1 MNEQHTMPM
10 RRTQPAR
17 ERIAGMTLIELMV
30 ALAIGA
36 FLMIG
41 AVTVFMQGRTTFR
54 VNESLSRMQENGR
67 FALDTL
73 EPDIRMAHY
82 WGLTT
87 RTAKVLGRAAT
98 TLDPAAPPGMGPP
111 ACGKNWTVD
120 LDRAIDGTNNSYA
133 WPTTLTTCAA
143 GAGTAQAGS
152 DTLVIRRVSEDPVVP
167 AANNMYLQ
175 SARYEDSQLFIGATI
190 PTGFLPPPASQ
201 THRLMASG
209 YYVSTGSNEDAA
221 IPSLRR
227 KTLVGVAIQDQELLA
242 GIEDLQVQFGVDTDA
257 AGTAERGSVDE
268 YVNPGDAILATAEI
282 LAVRIWLR
290 VRAERR
296 ENGFTDTTNYVYAD
310 QDFTPT
316 GDDAQFRRILVSKT
330 IYIRNARPAL

>member
-1 MNEQHTMPM
+1 MDEQHTIPM
-10 RRTQPAR
+10 RRMQPAR

-54 VNESLSRMQENGR
+54 VNESMSRMQENAR

-87 RTAKVLGRAAT
+87 RTAKILGRLAVT
-98 TLDPAAPPGMGPP
+98 EDETDPSLGPDT
-111 ACGKNWTVD
+111 CGINWTVD
-120 LDRAIDGTNNSYA
+120 LDRAIDGTNNDYA
-133 WPTTLTTCAA
+133 WPACAA
-143 GAGTAQAGS
+143 GGGAQAGADS
-152 DTLVIRRVSEDPVVP
+152 FVVRRVSEDPVVP
-167 AANNMYLQ
+167 AANTMHVQ
-175 SARYEDSQLFIGATI
+175 SARYEDSQVFIGATI
-190 PTGFLPPPASQ
+190 PAGYLPPPASQ
-201 THRLMASG
+201 THRLIVNG
-209 YYVSTGSNEDAA
+209 YYISAASTNDDVGNP

-227 KTLVGVAIQDQELLA
+227 KTLITGPAIEDQEILS
-242 GIEDLQVQFGVDTDA
+242 GVEDMQVQFGIDTDA
-257 AGTAERGSVDE
+257 AGTPERGSVDQ
-268 YVNPGDAILATAEI
+268 YVNPGDPLLDTAEI

-296 ENGFTDTTNYVYAD
+296 ENGFNDTTNYLYAD

-316 GDDAQFRRILVSKT
+316 GDDARFRRIVVSKT
-330 IYIRNARPAL
+330 IYLRNARPAL

>member
-1 MNEQHTMPM
+1 MEHTMPM
-10 RRTQPAR
+10 RRTQAAR

-54 VNESLSRMQENGR
+54 VNESLSRMQENAR

-98 TLDPAAPPGMGPP
+98 TLDPMAPPGMGPP

-120 LDRAIDGTNNSYA
+120 LDRALDATNNSYS
-133 WPTTLTTCAA
+133 WPCTVTV
-143 GAGTAQAGS
+143 GAAQAGS
-152 DTLVIRRVSEDPVVP
+152 DTLVVRRVSEDPVVP

-190 PTGFLPPPASQ
+190 PAGFLPPPASQ
-201 THRLMASG
+201 THRLMVSG
-209 YYVSTGSNEDAA
+209 YYVSSGSSEDAG

-257 AGTAERGSVDE
+257 AGTPERGSVDQ
-268 YVNPGDAILATAEI
+268 YVDPGDAILNSAEI

-310 QDFTPT
+310 QDFTPV
-316 GDDAQFRRILVSKT
+316 GDDAQFRRIVVSKT
-330 IYIRNARPAL
+330 IYVRNARPAL